1 MPIFQ
6 PDNGSDGESWRRNP
20 NTLDLTQQPLCL
32 ARDLRYWPIHQRGE
46 LVYRIEIPSLYRY
59 FRVGYEEY
67 LFLSLLDGQ
76 TTIPQACGLAAA
88 QLGSRA
94 PSAADATTICKWLLK
109 NELAYLSTDVQPS
122 RKSHRVGGA
131 ATTEWSWLRRFN
143 PFWIKVPLPK
153 AHVLMRSCASAESCV
168 QSSRNPAWH
177 GPHRH
182 RRLYRGIALGRVFR
196 IFRSIVSTEQ
206 LDRPV
211 RSMGGAKGRAR
222 NGPRGRLP
230 KNGGK

>member
-1 MPIFQ
+1 MA
-6 PDNGSDGESWRRNP
+6 RRNP

-122 RKSHRVGGA
+122 RKSAKAVLVELQPPSGVGFGGS
-131 ATTEWSWLRRFN
+131 TRSGSKFHFPRRTY
-143 PFWIKVPLPK
+143 
-153 AHVLMRSCASAESCV
+153 S
-168 QSSRNPAWH
+168 
-177 GPHRH
+177 
-182 RRLYRGIALGRVFR
+182 
-196 IFRSIVSTEQ
+196 
-206 LDRPV
+206 
-211 RSMGGAKGRAR
+211 
-222 NGPRGRLP
+222 
-230 KNGGK
+230 